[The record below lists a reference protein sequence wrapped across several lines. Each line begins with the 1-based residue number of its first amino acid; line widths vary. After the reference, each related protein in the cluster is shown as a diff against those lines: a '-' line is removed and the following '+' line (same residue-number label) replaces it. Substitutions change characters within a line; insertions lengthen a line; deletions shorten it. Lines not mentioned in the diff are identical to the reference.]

1 MYVSILIHWFFV
13 GFTIFENESACIG
26 ISTKEK
32 NGQYAQDQA
41 NLLLLMIYAVN

>member
-1 MYVSILIHWFFV
+1 MYGSILICSFFV

-32 NGQYAQDQA
+32 NGQYAPDQA
-41 NLLLLMIYAVN
+41 NFVYWADI